1 VEFNF
6 QLDPLSIAPKY
17 TLAGGA
23 IQGMQSRGWSRGAH
37 HSTTVSGSTLGCCD
51 SLLTS
56 MKKLNL
62 LISSLLIAATS
73 LSAQQL
79 GTKKSLNLAVTKVI
93 VAAAER
99 EAAKNNWTMFITVV
113 DDGGTVVA
121 IERMD
126 ETQIGS
132 LDVSIGKAQTALKFK
147 RPSKVFDDLV
157 NSGKPGLLDLGVTP
171 VEGGI
176 PLMADGKVIG
186 AIGVSGG
193 TSQQD
198 AQVAQAGVAALEALL
213 KK

>member
-1 VEFNF
+1 
-6 QLDPLSIAPKY
+6 
-17 TLAGGA
+17 
-23 IQGMQSRGWSRGAH
+23 
-37 HSTTVSGSTLGCCD
+37 
-51 SLLTS
+51 
-56 MKKLNL
+56 MKKLIL
-62 LISSLLIAATS
+62 TVSSLLLAASS

-79 GTKKSLNLAVTKVI
+79 STKKSLNLAVTKVI
-93 VAAAER
+93 VAAAEQ
-99 EAAKNNWTMFITVV
+99 EAAKNKWTMFITVV

-132 LDVSIGKAQTALKFK
+132 LDVSIGKAKTALRFK

-157 NSGKPGLLDLGVTP
+157 NGGRPGLMGLGVTP

-198 AQVAQAGVAALEALL
+198 AQVAQAGVAALDALL
-213 KK
+213 KGGK